1 MNRHACV
8 CWSFQHKHTAAPVTA
23 AQTRPQTPHIPPPD
37 LEPPNNT
44 QPATASRVRKKPGEK
59 RGLMKINEQQKMKNN
74 KGWGGKGVKKDKE
87 QKLDEV
93 WALLLTTVDGQS
105 VKDQPGSVF

>member
-8 CWSFQHKHTAAPVTA
+8 CWSFQHKHTAAPVAA
-23 AQTRPQTPHIPPPD
+23 AQTSPQTPHIHPPD

-44 QPATASRVRKKPGEK
+44 QPATASRVRKKTGEK
-59 RGLMKINEQQKMKNN
+59 RGLMKINEQKMKNN

-87 QKLDEV
+87 QNKSSQNDSEN
-93 WALLLTTVDGQS
+93 S
-105 VKDQPGSVF
+105 